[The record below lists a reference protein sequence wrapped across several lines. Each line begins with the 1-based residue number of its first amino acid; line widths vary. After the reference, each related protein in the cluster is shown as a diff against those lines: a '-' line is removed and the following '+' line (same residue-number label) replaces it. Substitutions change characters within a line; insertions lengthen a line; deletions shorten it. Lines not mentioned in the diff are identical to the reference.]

1 MKRTSLFASLT
12 SYVKLEPF
20 PILGTLRGYNR
31 SDLSADFR
39 AGLNGALVSFPQGM
53 AYAVLAGLPIQYG
66 VYCTAVSAVIA
77 PIFSSSRYN
86 VAGPTNATAVMLLS
100 VFLTMPADIPK
111 FAATSIIVLLV
122 GLFLVASAFFQ
133 LASLLKFVS
142 RSVIIGYITA
152 AALLIIANQV
162 HHLIGT
168 KIAPAGSFLDVVKR
182 TVMSMGNV
190 NLAALGLGLAT
201 FALLAIFKTKL
212 PKLPGAAIALVVA
225 AFAAFGMSKMGW
237 SLPLTDPLPL
247 GSWPVTIPPGIYNW
261 FFMLMGPAV
270 AIGFLAA
277 MEATMMAKTLA
288 GRTGTSVNPNQ
299 ELLGL
304 GLANISTA
312 FLAGMPA
319 SGSPTRSAL
328 NYQSGARTGIASIIS
343 GLICAVGAVTLGPVT
358 AYIPQT
364 ALAATVIWVAVSLID
379 PRHIRIALNSTR
391 SDAVV
396 LGTTFG
402 FALLTPLDFA
412 IFVGVATSIALFLS
426 KASSPTLVEYSFNEQ
441 GQLAELD
448 EKRANPHISI
458 IHVEGELFFGAADL
472 FREEIRRVCHDP
484 SLKALVLR
492 MRNARHLDA
501 TSAMALEELAIFLHS
516 TGRHLLIS
524 GATKEVYRILR
535 DTRILETIGRDNFFI
550 GSVRN
555 PNLATRNALKRAQEL
570 IGPEKAEVKIF
581 FDPAFSKAKA
591 N

>member
-1 MKRTSLFASLT
+1 MKRASLFASL
-12 SYVKLEPF
+12 SDYVKLEPF
-20 PILGTLRGYNR
+20 PILGTLKGYNR
-31 SDLSADFR
+31 SDLLADSR
-39 AGLNGALVSFPQGM
+39 AGFNGALVSFPQGM

-66 VYCTAVSAVIA
+66 VYCTAVAAIIS

-122 GLFLVASAFFQ
+122 GLFLIASSFFQ

-152 AALLIIANQV
+152 AALLIMANQV
-162 HHLIGT
+162 HHLVGT
-168 KIAPAGSFLDVVKR
+168 QIAPAGSFFDVVKR
-182 TVMSMGNV
+182 TIMSLGQINPG
-190 NLAALGLGLAT
+190 ALGLGLGT
-201 FALLAIFKTKL
+201 FGLLALFKKKF
-212 PKLPGAAIALVVA
+212 PQLPGAAIALVLATLA
-225 AFAAFGMSKMGW
+225 AYGMSQFHW
-237 SLPLTDPLPL
+237 TLPFTDPLPL
-247 GSWPVTIPPGIYNW
+247 GSWSVTVPPGIYNW

-288 GRTGTSVNPNQ
+288 GRTGTAVNPNQ
-299 ELLGL
+299 ELFGL
-304 GLANISTA
+304 GLANVGTA
-312 FLAGMPA
+312 FLGGMPA

-328 NYQSGARTGIASIIS
+328 NYESGARTGVASIIS
-343 GLICAVGAVTLGPVT
+343 GVICAVGAVTLGPLT
-358 AYIPQT
+358 AYIPKT

-396 LGTTFG
+396 LGTTFI

-426 KASSPTLVEYSFNEQ
+426 KASSPSLVEYSFNEQ
-441 GQLAELD
+441 GQLSEL
-448 EKRANPHISI
+448 EEGRKNPHISI

-501 TSAMALEELAIFLHS
+501 TSAMALEELAIYLHS

-524 GATKEVYRILR
+524 GATKDVYRILR

-555 PNLATRNALKRAQEL
+555 PNLATRNALKRAQQL
-570 IGPEKAEVKIF
+570 IGPGKAEVKIF
-581 FDPAFSKAKA
+581 FDPAFAKKT
-591 N
+591 